1 VSGKKSEHSCVT
13 AEQLLKK
20 TSNLYEAIVAISK
33 EARRVNLISQTW
45 GGEEKPVTRALINFA
60 EGKVEYIVEG
70 EVATPQISKTAK
82 KKRGKKG
89 K

>member
-1 VSGKKSEHSCVT
+1 MSSKKSEHSCVT
-13 AEQLLKK
+13 TDQLLKR

-33 EARRVNLISQTW
+33 EARRVNLISKTW

-70 EVATPQISKTAK
+70 KREKPEVSKTP